1 MRPKTLARAH
11 PATHYL
17 THSAKDAV
25 MLKVA
30 IQMDPVEAVN
40 IDSDTT
46 WLMMMTAQE
55 RGHALWIYDFRTLAL
70 ENGRLYCRAR
80 PARLAQI
87 QGHHADLGDEV
98 KLDLQCDVDVI
109 LMRQDPPFDMA
120 YVTATYLLET
130 VHPGTLVINDPAEVR
145 SAPEKLLVTQFPDLT
160 PPTLISSDPVA
171 LVDFHRRHGDVVLKP
186 LHGAAGSGVVRLKAE
201 DPNLEALIE
210 IHAMGSRDPLVIQ
223 KFIPAVSKGDKR
235 ILLVDGEPVGAI
247 NRIPAKDQ
255 VRSNLRVGGTA
266 APVELTPRDLEICK
280 AIGPTLKARG
290 LIFVGI
296 DVIGDWMTEIN
307 VTSPTGAQQLKQF
320 TGTDATAAMWAV
332 IEKKKG

>member
-1 MRPKTLARAH
+1 MRI
-11 PATHYL
+11 
-17 THSAKDAV
+17 
-25 MLKVA
+25 A
-30 IQMDPVEAVN
+30 IQMDPIEGVN

-46 WLMMMTAQE
+46 WLMATEAQG
-55 RGHALWIYDFRTLAL
+55 RSYPLWVYDFRTLAL
-70 ENGRLYCRAR
+70 DEGRLYCRAR
-80 PARLAQI
+80 PVTLRQVE
-87 QGHHADLGDEV
+87 GDHVTFGEEV
-98 KLDLQCDVDVI
+98 KLDLGKDVDVI

-130 VHPGTLVINDPAEVR
+130 VHPQTLVVNDPAQVR
-145 SAPEKLLVTQFPDLT
+145 SAPEKLLVTHFPDLT

-171 LVDFHRRHGDVVLKP
+171 LVDFHKRHGDVVLKP
-186 LHGAAGSGVVRLKAE
+186 LHGAAGSGVVRLKAD

-210 IHAMGSRDPLVIQ
+210 IHATGSRDPLVIQ
-223 KFIPAVSKGDKR
+223 KFLPAVSKGDKR
-235 ILLVDGEPVGAI
+235 ILLIDGEPVGAI
-247 NRIPAKDQ
+247 NRVPLKDQ

-266 APVELTPRDLEICK
+266 APVELTPRDLEICA

-320 TGTDATAAMWAV
+320 TGIDAAALMWDA
-332 IEKKKG
+332 IEVRRVPSA